1 MRTVE
6 RSRSCAPNDSRSP
19 ACGRSHQPC
28 VDSRAIARE
37 RIGAVAGAR
46 PRSSGDP
53 FCIEWRPA
61 EGFRAAGI
69 IPSKGLP
76 RGGRCMA
83 NYATENIRTVA
94 LVGQGGSGKTTL
106 AEALLLRTGAIKEA
120 GAVERGTTVADFD
133 PMEKAWQHSLRSSVL
148 HLDTAGTRI
157 HLIDTP
163 GFPDFIGQAIGALD
177 AVETA
182 AVVVSAQSGPEM
194 IASRMMEWT
203 GKRRL
208 CRLVIVNKIDAE
220 NVDLPKVLAG
230 IQAAF
235 GKECLPINLPADGGR
250 KVVDCFFNPDGEADF
265 SSVAA
270 AHRALVDQVVEVDEE
285 LMSLYLEQGEVA
297 PEQLHAPFEKALR
310 EGHLVPV
317 CFVSARTGAG
327 LAELLDVLTKLAP
340 NPAEGNPPLFFKGEG
355 ERATEFRSE
364 PDPKKHVLAHV
375 FKVVVDPFVGK
386 LGVFRVHQGTVTK
399 DTQLFVGDGRK
410 PFKVGH
416 LFMLQGGRN
425 IEVDRAVPG
434 DIAAVAK
441 VDEIEFDC
449 VLHDSHDEDHIHM
462 RPLEFPVPMQGV
474 AITPKKRGDEQRIS
488 DVLHRMIAEDPTI
501 SLEHDPVANETVL
514 RALGELHLRSVLE
527 RMASQFKVEVDTRP
541 PRIPYRETITG
552 KAEGFHRH
560 KKQTGGAGQFGEVS
574 LRVEPRERGAGFEFV
589 DATKGGVIPHNFMP
603 AVQKGVEQVLATG
616 AIAGFPLQ
624 DVRVVV
630 YDGKHHPVDS
640 KEVAFVAAGKKAF
653 LDAIAKARPIVL
665 EPIVSVE
672 VICPEGNTGDSAG
685 DLSSRRGQVTGT
697 RGLQPGV
704 IAIEGRAPLVELDGY
719 SARLKSVTGGHGS
732 WAMEL
737 SR

>member
-1 MRTVE
+1 
-6 RSRSCAPNDSRSP
+6 
-19 ACGRSHQPC
+19 
-28 VDSRAIARE
+28 
-37 RIGAVAGAR
+37 
-46 PRSSGDP
+46 
-53 FCIEWRPA
+53 
-61 EGFRAAGI
+61 
-69 IPSKGLP
+69 
-76 RGGRCMA
+76 MA

-94 LVGQGGSGKTTL
+94 LVGQGGAGKTTL
-106 AEALLLRTGAIKEA
+106 AETLLVRTGAIKEA

-133 PMEKAWQHSLRSSVL
+133 PMEKAWQHSLRSSIL
-148 HLDTAGTRI
+148 HIDTAGTRI

-182 AVVVSAQSGPEM
+182 AIVVSAQSGLEM

-203 GKRRL
+203 GKRGL
-208 CRLVIVNKIDAE
+208 CRLVIVNKIDAD

-235 GKECLPINLPADGGR
+235 GKECLPINLPAEGGR

-265 SSVAA
+265 SSVSA

-285 LMSLYLEQGEVA
+285 LMSLYLEQGEVG
-297 PEQLHAPFEKALR
+297 PDQLHAPFEKALR

-327 LAELLDVLTKLAP
+327 VPELLDVLTRLAP
-340 NPAEGNPPLFFKGEG
+340 NPAEGNPPMFYKGEG
-355 ERATEFRSE
+355 ANATEFRSE

-399 DTQLFVGDGRK
+399 DTQLYVGDGRK

-416 LFMLQGGRN
+416 LLLLQGGKSVE
-425 IEVDRAVPG
+425 IDKAVPG

-462 RPLEFPVPMQGV
+462 RPLEFPVPMHGV

-501 SLEHDPVANETVL
+501 VVEHDATTNETVL
-514 RALGELHLRSVLE
+514 RALGDLHLRSILE
-527 RMASQFKVEVDTRP
+527 RMSAQYKIEIETRP
-541 PRIPYRETITG
+541 PRIPYRETITAN
-552 KAEGFHRH
+552 AEGFHRH

-574 LRVEPRERGAGFEFV
+574 LRVEPLARGAGFQFV
-589 DATKGGVIPHNFMP
+589 DQTKGGVIPHQFMP

-616 AIAGFPLQ
+616 AVAGFPLQ

-630 YDGKHHPVDS
+630 HDGKHHPVDS

-653 LDAIAKARPIVL
+653 LDAIEKARPIVL

-672 VICPEGNTGDSAG
+672 VICPEGNTGDIAG

-697 RGLQPGV
+697 TGLQPGI
-704 IAIEGRAPLVELDGY
+704 IAINGLAPLVELEGY

-732 WAMEL
+732 WSMQL
-737 SR
+737 SHYEQAPPNLQQQLATEFRKSRRQEED